1 MSDKYALIAAE
12 QAMSGP
18 APSVSAMCAG
28 LEVSRSGFYDWQR
41 AVPSPRQLRRAKLTR
56 HVHAAFEAGRGV
68 YGVRRV
74 HAVLA
79 GSADPEVASASVDL
93 VRSIMREAGACQD
106 FCVSGLSYFVRFI
119 GVG

>member
-41 AVPSPRQLRRAKLTR
+41 AVPSPRQLR
-56 HVHAAFEAGRGV
+56 GR
-68 YGVRRV
+68 VRW
-74 HAVLA
+74 
-79 GSADPEVASASVDL
+79 SV
-93 VRSIMREAGACQD
+93 
-106 FCVSGLSYFVRFI
+106 
-119 GVG
+119 